1 MNDGL
6 VLRDQI
12 TRDRDAGALVRPPEL
27 ANITA
32 ASRTVFKV
40 VHKL

>member
-1 MNDGL
+1 MNGGL

-12 TRDRDAGALVRPPEL
+12 SPDRDAGALVRPPQPV
-27 ANITA
+27 NITA
-32 ASRTVFKV
+32 ALHTVFKV